1 MIKSLNQDKIKEKC
15 GVMGVFLD
23 KSVSSNIG
31 VKTCYYGLL
40 GLQHRGKEASGIAV
54 SKAGKFSAYKGL
66 GSVSSVFTKEI
77 LDSLDGNVALGH
89 VLYSNKAVSHKDV
102 EPFVSSTLF
111 GELAI
116 AHNGALTNYS
126 ELRQKL
132 LENGETFVS
141 ESESEIIEKL
151 ILSHSKHKFEKALTE
166 AITMLQGSFAL
177 VVAKQDALIGA
188 RDTRG
193 IRPLVLGK
201 LANGW
206 VLASET
212 SALDAIDAEFVRD
225 VNPGEIVII
234 TEDGVLSF
242 EFGDNKVKQT
252 CLFEYVYFARPDS
265 VIDGISVQEAR
276 LRLGAT
282 LAKEAPVKADVVIGV
297 PDSGLGSA
305 MGYSNATGI
314 PYALGI
320 IKNRHLTNETINP
333 KDNENFFVK
342 LNVVKSD
349 IEGKRVVIVDD
360 TFPSLQTANHLVS
373 LLKKAGAK
381 EIHYRV
387 ASPMIK
393 NSCCFGIDIP
403 SGKQEIA
410 KNFSEVELAK
420 EIGATSVGFVSVEG
434 ILGSLEDIIPEN
446 FGYCSNCFR

>member
-1 MIKSLNQDKIKEKC
+1 M
-15 GVMGVFLD
+15 
-23 KSVSSNIG
+23 
-31 VKTCYYGLL
+31 
-40 GLQHRGKEASGIAV
+40 
-54 SKAGKFSAYKGL
+54 
-66 GSVSSVFTKEI
+66 
-77 LDSLDGNVALGH
+77 
-89 VLYSNKAVSHKDV
+89 
-102 EPFVSSTLF
+102 
-111 GELAI
+111 
-116 AHNGALTNYS
+116 
-126 ELRQKL
+126 
-132 LENGETFVS
+132 
-141 ESESEIIEKL
+141 
-151 ILSHSKHKFEKALTE
+151 
-166 AITMLQGSFAL
+166 
-177 VVAKQDALIGA
+177 
-188 RDTRG
+188 
-193 IRPLVLGK
+193 
-201 LANGW
+201 
-206 VLASET
+206 
-212 SALDAIDAEFVRD
+212 
-225 VNPGEIVII
+225 
-234 TEDGVLSF
+234 
-242 EFGDNKVKQT
+242 
-252 CLFEYVYFARPDS
+252 
-265 VIDGISVQEAR
+265 
-276 LRLGAT
+276 
-282 LAKEAPVKADVVIGV
+282 KADVVIGV

-420 EIGATSVGFVSVEG
+420 EIEATSVGFVSVEG

-446 FGYCSNCFR
+446 FGYCTNCFR

>member
-1 MIKSLNQDKIKEKC
+1 MIEALNQDKIKEKC
-15 GVMGVFLD
+15 GVFGVFLD
-23 KSVSSNIG
+23 KSEENSASEFA
-31 VKTCYYGLL
+31 YYGMLA
-40 GLQHRGKEASGIAV
+40 LQHRGKEASGIAV
-54 SKAGKFSAYKGL
+54 SKDGKISAYKGL

-77 LDSLDGNVALGH
+77 LDSLEGNVALGH
-89 VLYSNKAVSHKDV
+89 VLYSNKAVSHKNV

-141 ESESEIIEKL
+141 ESESEIIAKL

-282 LAKEAPVKADVVIGV
+282 LAKECPVEADVVIGV

-373 LLKKAGAK
+373 LLKKSGAK

-420 EIGATSVGFVSVEG
+420 EIGATSIGFVSVEG

-446 FGYCSNCFR
+446 FGYCTNCFR